1 MNKKQPGKMFYDE
14 YNKKGNQCPG
24 FLVIIYNPI
33 NRGSYFFSVDVA
45 ALLIAFVISMLI
57 EAFSIFI

>member
-1 MNKKQPGKMFYDE
+1 MFYDE